1 MLILDIL
8 NMLKSKIFD
17 KQIHSEENS
26 RFDYFC
32 FSLTTVPLNIPES
45 PISVFFL
52 FVKIIYIFVFFCL
65 M

>member
-1 MLILDIL
+1 MLILDIV

-17 KQIHSEENS
+17 KQIYSEENS

-32 FSLTTVPLNIPES
+32 FILTTVPLNIPES

-52 FVKIIYIFVFFCL
+52 FVKIIYIFGFFC
-65 M
+65 

>member
-1 MLILDIL
+1 MLILDIA

-17 KQIHSEENS
+17 KQIYSEENS

-32 FSLTTVPLNIPES
+32 FILTTVPLNIPES

-52 FVKIIYIFVFFCL
+52 FVYIFVFFL
-65 M
+65 LNVK